1 MGAATASGSC
11 SCFLVDLALGFGAE
25 IDGVDAAAALACAA
39 DGAGEVAPAFPLD
52 FAGGATA
59 ATFFPGIELCESPA
73 PRESQT
79 AQGLELK
86 WLWRPTIKMKQH
98 QSITEIATV
107 RP

>member
-11 SCFLVDLALGFGAE
+11 SCFLVDLALGL
-25 IDGVDAAAALACAA
+25 GVDAAAALAFAA
-39 DGAGEVAPAFPLD
+39 DGAGGVAPAFPLD

-86 WLWRPTIKMKQH
+86 WLWRPTIKRKQH
-98 QSITEIATV
+98 RSITEIATV
-107 RP
+107 RPEIR